1 MPIQKVL
8 CATALTSW
16 PNDNAVLDSRQLLDS
31 TYRPVVVLDSGVGG
45 LTLVRQLEQLAPEVS
60 ILYVADN
67 GWFPYGSKSVATVAC
82 RVQQLLDQVCTRVDP
97 LAVVIACNTASIAL
111 IDHGRV
117 PFTKEYFLV
126 TPPLEEAVRASA
138 NGKIALLATLG
149 TIKSKYI
156 STTLAKART
165 RAQIWPIAAQRLVEL
180 SEYKLAGQTTSLA
193 CFSEL
198 IDSHLTTDQRLEIDT
213 VILGC
218 THFPHLLGDLKTLFP
233 SAAKWIDP
241 AKEVALQIASSIKIN
256 ISTLAPPPR
265 TVIFTSMPG
274 TRNSQHAFSNY
285 GFHAA
290 YSFLT

>member
-1 MPIQKVL
+1 MPIQKTP

-16 PNDNAVLDSRQLLDS
+16 PNDDAVLDNRQLLDS
-31 TYRPVVVLDSGVGG
+31 KHRPVVVLDSGVGG
-45 LTLVRQLEQLAPEVS
+45 LTLVRHLEQLAPEVS

-67 GWFPYGSKSVATVAC
+67 GWFPYGSKSAPTVAC
-82 RVQQLLDQVCTRVDP
+82 RVQQLLDQICTRADP

-111 IDHGRV
+111 IEHGLV
-117 PFTKEYFLV
+117 PFTQRYFLV
-126 TPPLEEAVRASA
+126 TPPLEEAVQASA
-138 NGKIALLATLG
+138 NGKIVLLATLG
-149 TIKSKYI
+149 TIKSKHI
-156 STTLAKART
+156 SATLAIARA

-180 SEYKLAGQTTSLA
+180 SEYRLTGETTSLA

-218 THFPHLLGDLKTLFP
+218 THFPHLLEDLKKIFP

-241 AKEVALQIASSIKIN
+241 AKEVALKIASSIKMKT
-256 ISTLAPPPR
+256 STLGPPPK
-265 TVIFTSMPG
+265 TVIFTSMPC
-274 TRNSQHAFSNY
+274 TRNYQHAFFNY

-290 YSFLT
+290 YSFPM

>member
-1 MPIQKVL
+1 MPIQRVL
-8 CATALTSW
+8 CTTALASW

-31 TYRPVVVLDSGVGG
+31 PYRPVVVLDSGVGG

-67 GWFPYGSKSVATVAC
+67 AWFPYGSKPVAAVAC

-117 PFTKEYFLV
+117 PFTKGHFLV
-126 TPPLEEAVRASA
+126 TPPLKEAVQASA
-138 NGKIALLATLG
+138 NGKIALLATPG
-149 TIKSKYI
+149 TIKSKSI
-156 STTLAKART
+156 STALAKART
-165 RAQIWPIAAQRLVEL
+165 RAQVWPIAAQRLVEL
-180 SEYKLAGQTTSLA
+180 SEYKLAAQATSPA
-193 CFSEL
+193 CLSEL
-198 IDSHLTTDQRLEIDT
+198 IDSHLPTAQRLEIDT

-218 THFPHLLGDLKTLFP
+218 THFPHLLGDLQTLFP
-233 SAAKWIDP
+233 SAATWIDP

-256 ISTLAPPPR
+256 LSTLGPPAR
-265 TVIFTSMPG
+265 TVIFTSLPG
-274 TRNSQHAFSNY
+274 TRNPQHAFLNY

-290 YSFLT
+290 YSLLA